1 MVERTR
7 NYPCLFRAMNEV
19 LRVLL
24 TGGDEEDALRRS
36 FEDAAKGF
44 NAEKALFLL
53 VEQDDPTA
61 HKGPGDGVRLR
72 RSCVRGLTEQQVDA
86 CERGESVPGVSSS
99 VIRAVL
105 QTRQPRL
112 IETPL
117 FLKEIDRTPALLG
130 QNYSV
135 LCAPLLDPVRDVV
148 LAVLYFQNGR
158 PDPGQAYGEGDAEWL
173 QGYASAL
180 GQAFAFHFQR
190 ERRESELKELL
201 DAADR
206 PANAPE
212 LIGESAHMQA
222 LRRQLHSTYIPAA
235 GAPDPD
241 PLLILGEKG
250 TGKDLVARYLHA
262 YSARRDRPFVAVNC
276 GEITDDLAAARF
288 FGHRKGSFTGAV
300 GEAPGFFRAAQGGVL
315 FLDEIGE
322 LSQRAQ
328 GTLLRV
334 LENRTVVPVGDTRE
348 TRVDVQVVLATN
360 RDPDRL
366 VAEGAL
372 KPDLYDRFRT
382 QVLRL
387 RPLRERPWDMPAL
400 VRHFIAHHE
409 GRTRKKT
416 LGVAPD
422 ALRALVAYAWPG
434 NVRELDRLCSLLITH
449 AAPNARLDRALLVR
463 CYPEIL
469 GAAPNPKAGS
479 VLWEDAPMRDAVRA
493 FQRELILSR
502 LERHNWNVRAAR
514 ESLRLPKTTF
524 HRYAVELGLRNR
536 ESPPGLDRS

>member
-1 MVERTR
+1 MPQSAEAARD
-7 NYPCLFRAMNEV
+7 YPCLFRAMNEV

-24 TGGDEEDALRRS
+24 TGGDEEDALQRS

-53 VEQDDPTA
+53 VEQDEP
-61 HKGPGDGVRLR
+61 VRLR
-72 RSCVRGLTEQQVDA
+72 RSCVLGLTEQQVGA

-105 QTRQPRL
+105 QTRHARL
-112 IETPL
+112 IENPL

-148 LAVLYFQNGR
+148 LAILYFQNGR
-158 PDPGQAYGEGDAEWL
+158 PDPGQAYLEADAEWL

-190 ERRESELKELL
+190 KRRESELKELL
-201 DAADR
+201 EAGDR

-212 LIGESAHMQA
+212 LVGDSAHMQA

-276 GEITDDLAAARF
+276 AEITDELAAARF
-288 FGHRKGSFTGAV
+288 FGHRRGSFTGAMAD
-300 GEAPGFFRAAQGGVL
+300 APGFFRAAQGGVL
-315 FLDEIGE
+315 FLDEIAE
-322 LSQRAQ
+322 LSLRAQ

-334 LENRTVVPVGDTRE
+334 LENRTIVPVGDTRE

-366 VAEGAL
+366 VADGGL
-372 KPDLYDRFRT
+372 KADLYDRFRT
-382 QVLRL
+382 QALRL
-387 RPLRERPWDMPAL
+387 QPLRERPWDMPAL
-400 VRHFIAHHE
+400 VRHFVAHHE
-409 GRTRKKT
+409 RRTRKKT

-422 ALRALVAYAWPG
+422 AVRALVAYAWPG
-434 NVRELDRLCSLLITH
+434 NVRELDRVCSLLITH
-449 AAPNARLDRALLVR
+449 AEPNAVLDRALLVR
-463 CYPEIL
+463 CYPDVV
-469 GAAPNPKAGS
+469 GAAPNPKVGT
-479 VLWEDAPMRDAVRA
+479 VLWEDSPMRDAVRA
-493 FQRELILSR
+493 FERELILSR

-524 HRYAVELGLRNR
+524 HRYAVELGLRLAR
-536 ESPPGLDRS
+536 